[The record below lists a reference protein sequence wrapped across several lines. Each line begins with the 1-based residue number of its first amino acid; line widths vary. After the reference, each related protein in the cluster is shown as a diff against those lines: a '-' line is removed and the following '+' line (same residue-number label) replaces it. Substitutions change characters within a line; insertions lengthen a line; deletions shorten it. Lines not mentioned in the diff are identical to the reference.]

1 MAIHRMLEWFPQPP
15 YYRTQQGAAFLGDAL
30 KLMQS
35 IPEGTV
41 NLVMT
46 SPPFALKRKKEY
58 GNVHAKEYV
67 DWFLPFAEQ
76 MKRIIADDGSIV
88 IDIGGTWS
96 KGQPTRSLYH
106 FKLVVALVEELGL
119 YLAQE
124 FYWYNPAKLPSPAEW
139 VTVRRVRVKDAV
151 NTVWWLAKSPFPK
164 ASNRNVLKPYSD
176 SMKSLL
182 QNGYRAKKR
191 PSGHDIS
198 ENFSQ
203 DHGGAIPPNLIE
215 LANTDSNSGY
225 LQACRDHGLKPHP
238 ARFPHG
244 LPEFFIR
251 FLTDAGDL
259 VVDPFAGSV
268 VTGEVCETLDRRWLA
283 FEIQE
288 DYLEASKFRF
298 PELLKSPYQLRLS
311 DGF

>member
-1 MAIHRMLEWFPQPP
+1 MAIHRILEWFPQPP

-182 QNGYRAKKR
+182 QNGYRAECVK
-191 PSGHDIS
+191 G
-198 ENFSQ
+198 
-203 DHGGAIPPNLIE
+203 
-215 LANTDSNSGY
+215 
-225 LQACRDHGLKPHP
+225 LQQLCLK
-238 ARFPHG
+238 
-244 LPEFFIR
+244 
-251 FLTDAGDL
+251 D
-259 VVDPFAGSV
+259 
-268 VTGEVCETLDRRWLA
+268 
-283 FEIQE
+283 
-288 DYLEASKFRF
+288 
-298 PELLKSPYQLRLS
+298 
-311 DGF
+311 